1 MSLFSQQ
8 RSTRRTVEQPVA
20 QDAPPAGAGASTLF
34 KRYRPLETRASGGFG
49 SVEICLDTRLQRRVA
64 IKRMPLASGPDGAP
78 HETTSTALAEART
91 ASMLQHPNIVQVI
104 DFTYDSA
111 YAYLVMEYVD
121 GVTLE
126 EFLAGVPGHSLTFDE
141 AACIAD
147 ALVQALSYA
156 HENGVLHLDIKPA
169 NVLIDRSGHVK
180 LTDFGMAALAS
191 SAGFGGARGGT
202 IGYMPPEQ
210 LRGEEVDERTDV
222 FALAC
227 VLYEALCAEA
237 PFRATTPQDSLRRIE
252 RGVTPPR
259 ELLPDLP
266 ENSEEALL
274 RALSPDA
281 HDRMRSVDALGDR
294 FLAHLGSVREGRRSL
309 ERIIASLTSDEDG
322 DDGTDPGAEPLP
334 KHARREQDRTWTLD
348 PAEGYLGSRFP
359 RARDVVVGAAC
370 GISTGWLLWWMLGF
384 LAVEGAAVRAVIA
397 LATGLAAALA
407 PQLGSALVLAG
418 LLALAVD
425 GATSVSALP
434 VIIVAVAIE
443 AAWWLVW
450 GRTSSAASMVLTMTL
465 ALAAATD
472 GAATAAWLAAA
483 AAAYL
488 LTPSTGAATV
498 ASGIAAACFLLE
510 LADGGTPGLAAAAL
524 ADPTLWIGVAAL
536 AAETVLVSLALQHAW
551 RRYLDDGGKGFAAF
565 ACAIP
570 LVTCLAVIALD
581 VIMTATGMLAASRME
596 IADVL
601 GAGFVS
607 SIMAF
612 VCVFAFGIRKDQGE
626 DDGR

>member
-8 RSTRRTVEQPVA
+8 RSSRRTAEQRAP
-20 QDAPPAGAGASTLF
+20 QDVPPAGAGASTLF

-49 SVEICLDTRLQRRVA
+49 SVEICLDSRLQRRVA

-78 HETTSTALAEART
+78 HETTATALSEART

-210 LRGEEVDERTDV
+210 LRGEEVDERSDI
-222 FALAC
+222 FALAS
-227 VLYEALCAEA
+227 VLYESLCAEA
-237 PFRATTPQDSLRRIE
+237 PFRASTPQDSLRRIE

-274 RALSPDA
+274 QALSPDPR
-281 HDRMRSVDALGDR
+281 DRMRSVGALGDR
-294 FLAHLGSVREGRRSL
+294 FLAHLGSAREGRKSL
-309 ERIIASLTSDEDG
+309 ERIIARLTSD
-322 DDGTDPGAEPLP
+322 DPDEAMTRDPEEQS
-334 KHARREQDRTWTLD
+334 HARRHADHETD
-348 PAEGYLGSRFP
+348 PAKGFLGSRLP
-359 RARDVVVGAAC
+359 SARKVATGVVC
-370 GISTGWLLWWMLGF
+370 GLSTAWSLRRILLAIGIGNTSA
-384 LAVEGAAVRAVIA
+384 LAVVA
-397 LATGLAAALA
+397 LAVGIASALA

-418 LLALAVD
+418 ELALIAN
-425 GATSVSALP
+425 ATTSLSALP
-434 VIIVAVAIE
+434 AGIVILAVAT
-443 AAWWLVW
+443 AWWYVW
-450 GRTSSAASMVLTMTL
+450 GRAQPAASAAFSATVAIVCASGGAVPWTSLAT
-465 ALAAATD
+465 ALA
-472 GAATAAWLAAA
+472 GF
-483 AAAYL
+483 L
-488 LTPSTGAATV
+488 LTPS
-498 ASGIAAACFLLE
+498 
-510 LADGGTPGLAAAAL
+510 AAAASTVLGVLIACLQL
-524 ADPTLWIGVAAL
+524 AIEANGVFTGGSAL
-536 AAETVLVSLALQHAW
+536 AFASDPSLWLGLLWTAATSALESMMLGRAW
-551 RRYLDDGGKGFAAF
+551 NRYLDGQGKGTTVAA
-565 ACAIP
+565 
-570 LVTCLAVIALD
+570 CLAPAVIILVPALLSSALGAG
-581 VIMTATGMLAASRME
+581 ATSLME
-596 IADVL
+596 IAGDV
-601 GAGFVS
+601 GAGIVS
-607 SIMAF
+607 SIMVS
-612 VCVFAFGIRKDQGE
+612 VCVYMLGLEREPEG
-626 DDGR
+626 DDRG